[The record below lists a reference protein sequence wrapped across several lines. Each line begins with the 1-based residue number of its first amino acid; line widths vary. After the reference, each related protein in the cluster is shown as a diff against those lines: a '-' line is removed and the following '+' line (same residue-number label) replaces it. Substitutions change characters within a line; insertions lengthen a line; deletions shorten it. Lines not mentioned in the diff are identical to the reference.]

1 MLVTKKQ
8 RKSRRQPCH
17 ILAAMADKQRR
28 HEKEE
33 GGEGERGQEIE
44 RTLRG
49 GGAPAVGGSGLLVAQ
64 ELPAR
69 ASSGGSCTGEAQA
82 EPGEDTREH
91 NSATPTRGVGRRSAY
106 SPRWGDSKNTNLQR
120 ATCTDPGALLRGD
133 EQREADHQ

>member
-106 SPRWGDSKNTNLQR
+106 SPRWARGGGEAEECGDR
-120 ATCTDPGALLRGD
+120 D

>member
-1 MLVTKKQ
+1 MR
-8 RKSRRQPCH
+8 RKREGRASADRRS
-17 ILAAMADKQRR
+17 
-28 HEKEE
+28 
-33 GGEGERGQEIE
+33 
-44 RTLRG
+44 RG

-106 SPRWGDSKNTNLQR
+106 SPRWGDVIHTRRPKTPTFNERR
-120 ATCTDPGALLRGD
+120 AQIP
-133 EQREADHQ
+133 READHQ

>member
-106 SPRWGDSKNTNLQR
+106 SPRWGD
-120 ATCTDPGALLRGD
+120 D